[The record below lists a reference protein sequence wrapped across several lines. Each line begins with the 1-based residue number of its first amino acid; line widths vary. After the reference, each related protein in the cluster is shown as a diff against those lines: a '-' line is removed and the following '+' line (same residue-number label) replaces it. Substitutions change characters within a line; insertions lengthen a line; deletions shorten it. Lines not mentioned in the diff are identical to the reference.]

1 MKISRENYPS
11 LLTILNECMTHFNH
25 CQNLSIVKNVT
36 ADDGIVI
43 PIPWFGDSDAFF
55 DSKLKIVT
63 VGLNPSGIEFRKSRD
78 KREKSING
86 KWQKR
91 FSIVDTKYSVNQLK
105 KVLDSYFDTNPYMD
119 WFDNFEYV
127 LKGANASYFK
137 NENKHTALHLDFC
150 SPIATEPTWSKL
162 GAQNKKKPKTK
173 LTRKQERDEKSKLTV
188 EGQSLFNRTL
198 EILAPDI
205 IIFGVGY
212 GHLKKSKFEFLKSG
226 EIIFY
231 ESTTSASGNETK
243 KIVRVHRTETHGKVE
258 LYANGS
264 AFNKPFGNYTPQQ
277 MERAGQLIVAK
288 YKPTA

>member
-1 MKISRENYPS
+1 MNREFYPS
-11 LLTILNECMTHFNH
+11 LLPILSECMTYFNK

-63 VGLNPSGIEFRKSRD
+63 VGLNPSGIEFSKSND

-91 FSIVDTKYSVNQLK
+91 FSIDHAKYEPRELK
-105 KVLDSYFDTNPYMD
+105 VALDSYFMNNPYIG
-119 WFDNFEYV
+119 WFDNFERV
-127 LKGANASYFK
+127 LEGVDASYFK
-137 NENKHTALHLDFC
+137 NKKSNVSLHLDLC
-150 SPIATEPTWSKL
+150 SPLATEPTWSKM
-162 GAQNKKKPKTK
+162 QNKEQSK
-173 LTRKQERDEKSKLTV
+173 EKRILNL
-188 EGQSLFNRTL
+188 EGKDYFNRIV
-198 EILAPDI
+198 EILKPDI

-212 GHLKKSKFEFLKSG
+212 GHLKKSNFEFLKSG
-226 EIIFY
+226 KIIFC
-231 ESTTSASGNETK
+231 ESTTSASGKVTK
-243 KIVRVHRTETHGKVE
+243 KIVRVHRTETLGKLV

-277 MERAGQLIVAK
+277 MKRAGELIAAEF
-288 YKPTA
+288 KPTA